1 MSGYLKKIGLGILAV
16 VILGLA
22 FFFFYVVK
30 TPQYSLYL
38 IHKAVQSHDTV
49 SFEQHVD
56 LDAIYSK
63 GIDDLIASGLKGKK
77 SIGADPFSASIIKLV
92 KPTVVK
98 ALKDA
103 TLESVMRERPKD
115 KVPAVSKENG
125 QTAQNDNALKKK
137 NKKNKKNKK
146 EDAIPLVKKLKERV
160 DVSNLK
166 IKDASITQK
175 DSNTADISAL
185 LHNNKLNKDFNINF
199 RMDKLANGEWQIKE
213 ITNFVELLTK
223 VEEATKQ
230 AAREAVNETVQEKKK
245 Q

>member
-1 MSGYLKKIGLGILAV
+1 M
-16 VILGLA
+16 
-22 FFFFYVVK
+22 
-30 TPQYSLYL
+30 
-38 IHKAVQSHDTV
+38 QSHDTV

-56 LDAIYSK
+56 LDTIYSK

-98 ALKDA
+98 AMKDA
-103 TLESVMRERPKD
+103 TLESVSRKAPKD
-115 KVPAVSKENG
+115 VAPTVSKETG
-125 QTAQNDNALKKK
+125 QTGQNDKALKKK
-137 NKKNKKNKK
+137 NRK

-175 DSNTADISAL
+175 NSNTADISAL

-199 RMDKLANGEWQIKE
+199 RMDKIANGEG
-213 ITNFVELLTK
+213 
-223 VEEATKQ
+223 
-230 AAREAVNETVQEKKK
+230 R
-245 Q
+245 

>member
-56 LDAIYSK
+56 MDTIYSK

-77 SIGADPFSASIIKLV
+77 TIGADPFSASIIKLV

-103 TLESVMRERPKD
+103 TLESVRRERPKE
-115 KVPAVSKENG
+115 KVTTASKETG
-125 QTAQNDNALKKK
+125 QTAQNDNALK
-137 NKKNKKNKK
+137 KKNKKNKK

-166 IKDASITQK
+166 IKDASITRK
-175 DSNTADISAL
+175 DSITAGISAL